1 MQTSTRST
9 SEQHHKHE
17 SVPTAECPD
26 RGMLDAG
33 PRTYVITQNRTHSSL
48 SLKQYTTEVAMKTT
62 MLVLNLLAT
71 ILIVGCQDNSITDPI
86 TAAASEGQQLSKPQ
100 PVNSLALHAIVR
112 EPGNDLNSFVEIT
125 GVVAYQTIL
134 VPLDP
139 IPPNPQF
146 AVILTLNADAEVRS
160 YNPRVPF
167 SPVWHVLGS
176 STEWVPVPE
185 SGNAFVTK
193 SYKINGRSDG
203 MLLKVKFQVT
213 LTSVELSSMWLE
225 LPRVGRVEDLD

>member
-86 TAAASEGQQLSKPQ
+86 TAAA
-100 PVNSLALHAIVR
+100 
-112 EPGNDLNSFVEIT
+112 
-125 GVVAYQTIL
+125 
-134 VPLDP
+134 
-139 IPPNPQF
+139 
-146 AVILTLNADAEVRS
+146 
-160 YNPRVPF
+160 
-167 SPVWHVLGS
+167 
-176 STEWVPVPE
+176 
-185 SGNAFVTK
+185 
-193 SYKINGRSDG
+193 
-203 MLLKVKFQVT
+203 
-213 LTSVELSSMWLE
+213 
-225 LPRVGRVEDLD
+225 